1 MLLGRDLDLSLSIG
15 AVFVRSFL
23 GTATRLLGLDLDISG
38 SDLVLGSALAG
49 TTTATL
55 LVRIGLVLNDGRIS
69 DGLIIISSF
78 LSTGLLLLGGLLFRI
93 LGIGQTMLLA
103 RRGLLSV
110 LGLGVRLV
118 SHMTCGYKMES
129 TNLLGL
135 GLASLDTHAD
145 VSGAVALNIL

>member
-1 MLLGRDLDLSLSIG
+1 
-15 AVFVRSFL
+15 
-23 GTATRLLGLDLDISG
+23 
-38 SDLVLGSALAG
+38 LVLGSVLAG

-55 LVRIGLVLNDGRIS
+55 LGSIGLVLNDGRIS
-69 DGLIIISSF
+69 DDLIIIGSF
-78 LSTGLLLLGGLLFRI
+78 LSTGLLLLGGLLCRI

-110 LGLGVRLV
+110 LGLEVRLV
-118 SHMTCGYKMES
+118 SNVTCGYKMES

-145 VSGAVALNIL
+145 ASGAVALDIL